1 MPYMVML
8 IMAGPGKLDK
18 VVAAWHEIPVDQVTL
33 LDSTCSYARTAAK
46 PRVPMRF
53 VYGLTAGRE
62 VSTRT
67 LFAIVRDEQTVQQCI
82 TQAESVL
89 GPMQASP
96 NTVLAAWPLP
106 IVHGYPKLG
115 ADREERS

>member
-8 IMAGPGKLDK
+8 VMAGPGQLDK
-18 VVAAWHEIPVDQVTL
+18 VVAAWHEIPVDQVVL
-33 LDSTCSYARTAAK
+33 LDSTCSYSRTAAQ
-46 PRVPMRF
+46 PHVPMRF
-53 VYGLTAGRE
+53 VFGLTAGRE

-67 LFAIVRDEQTVQQCI
+67 LFTIVHDEQTVQQCI
-82 TQAESVL
+82 VQAESVL
-89 GPMQASP
+89 GSMQTSP

-115 ADREERS
+115 EDQEDRA